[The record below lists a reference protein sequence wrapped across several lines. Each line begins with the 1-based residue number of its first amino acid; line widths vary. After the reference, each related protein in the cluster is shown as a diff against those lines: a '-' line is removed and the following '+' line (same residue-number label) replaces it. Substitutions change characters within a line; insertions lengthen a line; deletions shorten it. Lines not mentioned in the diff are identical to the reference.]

1 MIDDIVTQLVMFSLD
16 DGTDAL
22 NKLLVEAVNEI
33 ERLRAS
39 VLNTFDNG
47 FDEIERLRA
56 ELQMAVKWR
65 DNYKLAF
72 ERCQGKETPNE

>member
-1 MIDDIVTQLVMFSLD
+1 MIDDIVTRLREIA
-16 DGTDAL
+16 TDERPL
-22 NKLLVEAVNEI
+22 WRSPMVEAADEI